1 MLRSN
6 GNSLWNPWRLSPYH
20 TTSSSLLLQRQ
31 APWHISRA
39 CGHWPLSRLSGSR
52 CWLTVL
58 SMRPQPGGSRA
69 SIRSPPMTWWSEQL
83 WWSCLGSACAT
94 RPKKQVFCPEKIL
107 RVWISDT
114 GFLWAGCCSS
124 FQTICY
130 GINYFQQFYLLL
142 FLYVQCLQ
150 CSDAVGW
157 AAGRA
162 SGL

>member
-6 GNSLWNPWRLSPYH
+6 GNSLGNPWRLSPYH
-20 TTSSSLLLQRQ
+20 TSSSLLLQRQ

-58 SMRPQPGGSRA
+58 SINRPQPGGSRA

-94 RPKKQVFCPEKIL
+94 RPKKQVFFVQKRFYGYEK
-107 RVWISDT
+107 VT
-114 GFLWAGCCSS
+114 QAF
-124 FQTICY
+124 Y
-130 GINYFQQFYLLL
+130 GP
-142 FLYVQCLQ
+142 
-150 CSDAVGW
+150 DAVPVFKPSVMELSTSNSFICFYFCMYKD
-157 AAGRA
+157 R
-162 SGL
+162 